1 MRLRSLVKGK
11 APDKDLAKK
20 ILAEAQHR
28 GLLLLGAGVYGN
40 VIRFLM
46 PLVITDDELEE
57 GLFIVEEAMRKVSAN
72 SLHKGVL

>member
-1 MRLRSLVKGK
+1 
-11 APDKDLAKK
+11 DKDLTKK
-20 ILAEAQHR
+20 ILAEAQQK

-57 GLFIVEEAMRKVSAN
+57 GLFIIEEVMRKVSAN
-72 SLHKGVL
+72 LLHKGVL